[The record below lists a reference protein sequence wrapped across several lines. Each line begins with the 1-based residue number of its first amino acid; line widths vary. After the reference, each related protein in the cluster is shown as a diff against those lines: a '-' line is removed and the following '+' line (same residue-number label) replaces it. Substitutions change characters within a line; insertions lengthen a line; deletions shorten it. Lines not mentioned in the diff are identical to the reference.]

1 MKLIYGEI
9 WLCVAAGADLVI
21 TNTYQASLEGFEQ
34 HLGVTRDQA
43 YELIVRAVELAK
55 RARTLY
61 LEEYQD
67 YLTTSKKIYV
77 FLMFDKTRKC

>member
-1 MKLIYGEI
+1 M
-9 WLCVAAGADLVI
+9 I

-61 LEEYQD
+61 LEEFQE
-67 YLTTSKKIYV
+67 YLTTGRLLKGSVSFYSI
-77 FLMFDKTRKC
+77 